1 MVGGVIAYS
10 DVLAEHDA
18 ARLVA
23 RKLLYRWDRPLTDR
37 QRSALHGLILR
48 ASQTTVERPTLYAL
62 RGTLVEVTAALS
74 REHAR

>member
-1 MVGGVIAYS
+1 RPAYP

-18 ARLVA
+18 ARPAA
-23 RKLLYRWDRPLTDR
+23 RQLLHRWDRPLTDR

-62 RGTLVEVTAALS
+62 RATLVEVTAALTGQ
-74 REHAR
+74 RAQ